1 MANERPTLF
10 PIFLSSLH
18 HRAAN
23 TCASRRDLEA
33 FVRNNE
39 KVIPYGMVNR
49 MITLVRCIPRH
60 KIAECL
66 EGMNDF
72 PRNDDVSEMHTESHV
87 SCRAGHGHKA
97 MVDYL
102 RVSKIAAESG
112 ALRGGL

>member
-1 MANERPTLF
+1 MANERPSLF

-72 PRNDDVSEMHTESHV
+72 PRNDDVSEMHTESHACGRV
-87 SCRAGHGHKA
+87 GYGRKA
-97 MVDYL
+97 MEDYL

>member
-1 MANERPTLF
+1 MAKERPALF

-39 KVIPYGMVNR
+39 KVIPYGMFNR
-49 MITLVRCIPRH
+49 MITMVRCIPRH

-72 PRNDDVSEMHTESHV
+72 PHSDDVALQITPSLTTSHTHV
-87 SCRAGHGHKA
+87 KDSLANKRWLELTA
-97 MVDYL
+97 MIPKTV
-102 RVSKIAAESG
+102 
-112 ALRGGL
+112 LRGGL

>member
-18 HRAAN
+18 RRAAN

-39 KVIPYGMVNR
+39 KVIP
-49 MITLVRCIPRH
+49 RH

-72 PRNDDVSEMHTESHV
+72 PHSDDVALQVTPSLTTSHTHV
-87 SCRAGHGHKA
+87 KDSLANKRWLELTA
-97 MVDYL
+97 MIPKTV
-102 RVSKIAAESG
+102 
-112 ALRGGL
+112 LRGGL